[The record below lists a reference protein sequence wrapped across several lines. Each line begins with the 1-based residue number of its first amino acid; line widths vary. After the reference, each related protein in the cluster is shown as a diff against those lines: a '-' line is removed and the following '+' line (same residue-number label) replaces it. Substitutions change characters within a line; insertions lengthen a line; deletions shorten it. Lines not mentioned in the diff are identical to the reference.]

1 MLTTRSGWQP
11 AFDLWLLVAIGAALL
26 ALTLIGPVVH
36 ARLGDIAFVSLA
48 VTQGLLVA
56 YATRLAE
63 ICPER
68 QALWLIFGV
77 ALALRAA
84 LLFVPPHLSTD
95 IYRYVWDGR
104 VQGAGINPYRYLP
117 AAPEF
122 APLRDAAI
130 YPFINRKDYAPTIYP
145 PSAQMLFF
153 LTTRLSDGLVAMKL
167 VLIAFEAVTAA
178 VVLGFLL
185 RLGGPATRVL
195 AYA

>member
-1 MLTTRSGWQP
+1 MR
-11 AFDLWLLVAIGAALL
+11 AIGAALL
-26 ALTLIGPVVH
+26 ALTLIGPAVH
-36 ARLGDIAFVSLA
+36 AGAGDIAYVALA
-48 VTQGLLVA
+48 VMQGLLVA
-56 YATRLAE
+56 YATRLGVT
-63 ICPER
+63 CPEQ

-84 LLFVPPHLSTD
+84 LLLVPPHLSTD

-104 VQGAGINPYRYLP
+104 VQGAGINPDRYMP
-117 AAPEF
+117 AAPEL

-130 YPFINRKDYAPTIYP
+130 YPLINRRDYAPTIYP
-145 PSAQMLFF
+145 PAAQMLF
-153 LTTRLSDGLVAMKL
+153 LLANRLSDGLVAMKL